1 MWPFKQKEKTCGS
14 DPHRASRIVMTLNEA
29 KTIVADYGDALAIK
43 NPNEDPAFC
52 KSRLPH
58 SPMKIMQAMK
68 LLLADEIQLSS
79 FTEDFRNM
87 IATGAMFL
95 PYFIDDMEVQRLNTI
110 KNNFSAANRV
120 GLSDQEFS
128 ERSEAIQEVHEW
140 TRDALTAGAGLRSE
154 LADFIKT
161 VKQFDQDDP
170 LYWQRVYT
178 LVGLAYSP
186 AMEHST

>member
-1 MWPFKQKEKTCGS
+1 
-14 DPHRASRIVMTLNEA
+14 MTLSDA
-29 KTIVADYGDALAIK
+29 KNIVSDYGEALAIK
-43 NPNEDPAFC
+43 KPNEGPAFC
-52 KSRLPH
+52 ESRLPH
-58 SPMKIMQAMK
+58 SPMEIMQAMK

-95 PYFIDDMEVQRLNTI
+95 PYFIDDMEVQRLYTI

-140 TRDALTAGAGLRSE
+140 TLNARTAGAGLRGE
-154 LADFIKT
+154 LADFIKV
-161 VKQFDQDDP
+161 VKNFDQDDP

-178 LVGLAYSP
+178 LIGLEYSP
-186 AMEHST
+186 PTKPPVNKRSFWEWFS